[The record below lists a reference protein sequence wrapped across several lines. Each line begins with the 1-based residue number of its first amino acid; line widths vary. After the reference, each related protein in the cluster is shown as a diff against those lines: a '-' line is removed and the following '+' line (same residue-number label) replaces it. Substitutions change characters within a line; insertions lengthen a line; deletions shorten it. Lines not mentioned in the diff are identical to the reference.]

1 MTCSTASLIQ
11 AHNLE
16 ANVIKAAF
24 SISLW
29 VILATFR
36 KLQQT
41 SGYVSRH
48 KMTMCD
54 AVRSQLQN
62 QSKKTQGARVTTG
75 GQALYAVS
83 FDSYYRY

>member
-1 MTCSTASLIQ
+1 M
-11 AHNLE
+11 
-16 ANVIKAAF
+16 
-24 SISLW
+24 
-29 VILATFR
+29 
-36 KLQQT
+36 LQQT

-75 GQALYAVS
+75 GQVLYTVS